1 MRARVAGYGPVAPQL
16 SALSLSETSK
26 PRSRGNCQAP
36 CLKLIEMSSRVL
48 TSGGEM
54 FTNLLDIIKNTSAE
68 EAEPESNQIRS
79 RRQSLRKSFQER
91 VKKSCGT
98 EEDKAKGQL

>member
-1 MRARVAGYGPVAPQL
+1 MRARVAGYGPAAPQL
-16 SALSLSETSK
+16 SVSLQPPNLE
-26 PRSRGNCQAP
+26 G
-36 CLKLIEMSSRVL
+36 IEMSSRVL

-54 FTNLLDIIKNTSAE
+54 FTNLLDIIKNTSTE
-68 EAEPESNQIRS
+68 EAEPESNQLRS

-98 EEDKAKGQL
+98 EEDKAKGQS